1 MNNKETINLKEVR
14 NQNYQDKKMK
24 LLLYLS
30 LFIFSF
36 FLMGEKSFSITDFQ
50 IKKICKKEK
59 RKLTCIKNLQEK
71 RSNLQKG
78 NHIEIPVI
86 PYKSN

>member
-1 MNNKETINLKEVR
+1 
-14 NQNYQDKKMK
+14 MK
-24 LLLYLS
+24 LLYSS
-30 LFIFSF
+30 LFLFTLLLIC
-36 FLMGEKSFSITDFQ
+36 EKSFSITDFQ

-59 RKLTCIKNLQEK
+59 RELTCIKNLQEK

>member
-1 MNNKETINLKEVR
+1 
-14 NQNYQDKKMK
+14 MK
-24 LLLYLS
+24 LLLNLS
-30 LFIFSF
+30 LFLFSIF
-36 FLMGEKSFSITDFQ
+36 LIGEKSFSITDFQ

-59 RKLTCIKNLQEK
+59 RELTCIKNLKEI
-71 RSNLQKG
+71 RSDLQKG